1 MSHPIRLLLADDH
14 EALRQG
20 LRALF
25 ASEPDVEIVDD
36 VGDVASAVEGVRMLA
51 PDVLVLDLS
60 MPEGGGLA
68 AIAAIRAM
76 QPKTAVLV
84 LTRHRDLA
92 FVRAAFN
99 AGASG
104 YVLKQS
110 PFDELRRAAAYVV
123 SGKRYVD
130 SRLRKAL
137 EDSAPA
143 PRHSVSARELEVL
156 RRTVLGQSNKD
167 IASALKIAVKT
178 VEVHKSNGMR
188 KLNLADR
195 AELVRYGVVQGWLLE
210 P

>member
-1 MSHPIRLLLADDH
+1 MMLADDH

-25 ASEPDVEIVDD
+25 ATEPDVEIVDD
-36 VGDVASAVEGVRMLA
+36 VGDVESAVEGVRTHA

-60 MPEGGGLA
+60 MPKGGGLA
-68 AIAAIRAM
+68 AIPEIRAV
-76 QPKTAVLV
+76 QPRTAILV

-99 AGASG
+99 SGAAG

-110 PFDELRRAAAYVV
+110 PFDELRRAAASAVN
-123 SGKRYVD
+123 GKRYVD
-130 SRLRKAL
+130 SRLQKAFD
-137 EDSAPA
+137 DSTPGM
-143 PRHSVSARELEVL
+143 RHSVSARELEVL

-167 IASALKIAVKT
+167 IANALNIAVKT
-178 VEVHKSNGMR
+178 VEVHKSTGMR

-195 AELVRYGVVQGWLLE
+195 VALVRYGVVQGWLLE